1 MTVYWTK
8 RFKKQFA
15 RLSPV
20 GQDAV
25 NRALDSF
32 TQPGRIRPLWRFPN
46 YYELRAGRQWRVIW
60 FYGEDGI
67 VILRTVKSHDRA
79 LSRP

>member
-1 MTVYWTK
+1 MKIYLTK
-8 RFKKQFA
+8 RFRKQFA
-15 RLSPV
+15 QLSPQ
-20 GQDAV
+20 GQSAV
-25 NRALDSF
+25 QRALRHF

-60 FYGEDGI
+60 FYGADGI